1 VARPRGALSVKESP
15 MSKAQDKKAP
25 HTPADDPVSQF
36 EADMKA
42 LEALVQQLEA
52 ADLPLD
58 QSIALFEQG
67 TQLSQRCRTAL
78 DTATQRVDTLTRP
91 SDAE

>member
-1 VARPRGALSVKESP
+1 
-15 MSKAQDKKAP
+15 MSKAKDAP
-25 HTPADDPVSQF
+25 AVDPVSRF

-52 ADLPLD
+52 SDLPLD

-67 TQLSQRCRTAL
+67 TQLSQRCRNAL
-78 DTATQRVDTLTRP
+78 DTATQRVETLTRP
-91 SDAE
+91 SSESE

>member
-1 VARPRGALSVKESP
+1 
-15 MSKAQDKKAP
+15 MSKAPDKKAP

-78 DTATQRVDTLTRP
+78 AVALAAAWPGSSWPCGSSSTSPEPA
-91 SDAE
+91 